1 MRRHIQR
8 PYEAPQ
14 RSAMGERPE
23 VEGTRMVWTEVVDT
37 LEEIVQDYER
47 VNHVISLYQDERL
60 RRKGAEHLRGW
71 RGILLDLGSGP
82 GNFTSILRTRVDGF
96 LVCLDYSA
104 EMLSVAR
111 ARVGRDGV
119 GFVRGIF
126 EALPFRSRTV
136 TFAAASYA
144 LRDSV
149 DKDAVLRGVSRILRG
164 GGRFL
169 VVDIGKPDNP
179 LVRGFFSLYMRYGVP
194 ILAGLATGY
203 GYRNPW
209 STLYK
214 TYALL
219 PTNRELLEVLR
230 SAFGSARLEERAFGG
245 LVVAVADKP

>member
-1 MRRHIQR
+1 MKRRGAVTVWR
-8 PYEAPQ
+8 
-14 RSAMGERPE
+14 E
-23 VEGTRMVWTEVVDT
+23 VEDA
-37 LEEIVQDYER
+37 LEAIIEEYER
-47 VNHVISLYQDERL
+47 VNHVISFLQDDRA
-60 RRKGAEHLRGW
+60 RW
-71 RGILLDLGSGP
+71 RGLEMIGSQEGVGLELGSGP

-149 DKDAVLRGVSRILRG
+149 DKDAVLGEVSRILRG

-219 PTNRELLEVLR
+219 PTNRELLEALR